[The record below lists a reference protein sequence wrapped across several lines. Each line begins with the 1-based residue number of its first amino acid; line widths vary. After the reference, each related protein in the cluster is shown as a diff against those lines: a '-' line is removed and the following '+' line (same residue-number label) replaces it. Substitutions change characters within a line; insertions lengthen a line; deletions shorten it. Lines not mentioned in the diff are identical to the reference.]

1 MSKIN
6 CLEAFKGFHLAP
18 GFIEFQFLFPFFVQ
32 ICQIEK
38 EEKQRNAVERTN
50 MNMKSAKK
58 EENSQLE
65 YFRKFKVTVL
75 ASLDI
80 SSSKFFEEK
89 LKTE

>member
-18 GFIEFQFLFPFFVQ
+18 GFIEFQFFPSFVQ

-38 EEKQRNAVERTN
+38 EENQRNAVERTN

-58 EENSQLE
+58 EKNSQLE